1 MKKLA
6 IVALCFFSSF
16 SSAKDIEEVVV
27 KARQVELVIAKLS
40 ENHKQNPVTGN
51 WHYVEEKKE
60 ERNTQE
66 RGIILSLLRERDL
79 LR

>member
-27 KARQVELVIAKLS
+27 KARQIELVIAKLS
-40 ENHKQNPVTGN
+40 ETHKQNPITGN
-51 WHYVEEKKE
+51 WHYTEEKKKE
-60 ERNTQE
+60 ETPKKKA
-66 RGIILSLLRERDL
+66 
-79 LR
+79 

>member
-27 KARQVELVIAKLS
+27 KARQIELVIAKLS
-40 ENHKQNPVTGN
+40 ENHKQNPITGN
-51 WHYVEEKKE
+51 WHFVEAKKKKE
-60 ERNTQE
+60 TPKKEA
-66 RGIILSLLRERDL
+66 
-79 LR
+79 

>member
-27 KARQVELVIAKLS
+27 KARQIELVIAKLS
-40 ENHKQNPVTGN
+40 ENHKQNPITGN
-51 WHYVEEKKE
+51 WHYIEEKKKE
-60 ERNTQE
+60 ETPKKKA
-66 RGIILSLLRERDL
+66 
-79 LR
+79 